1 VYIYKNKAIKNME
14 DIIAITFIFGTPIVA
29 ILSYT
34 FIKGLQI
41 ITGRGKYS
49 ISNKD
54 ILLIKAENEEMK
66 QRIENLE
73 VIVTNADPVLMENYV
88 KLQNQNKQSQL
99 NQPQYQSQTNF
110 SRKGQ
115 EVPLEEN
122 FKAVMN
128 KMLLKVDTML
138 DDKKRR

>member
-1 VYIYKNKAIKNME
+1 ME
-14 DIIAITFIFGTPIVA
+14 DIIAVTFIFGTPIVA
-29 ILSYT
+29 ILSWA
-34 FIKGLQI
+34 FIKSLQI

-49 ISNKD
+49 LSNKE
-54 ILLIKAENEEMK
+54 LLKIKTENEEMR

-73 VIVTNADPVLMENYV
+73 VIVTNADPTLMENYL
-88 KLQNQNKQSQL
+88 KIQNQAKASQL
-99 NQPQYQSQTNF
+99 NQPQYQSYHTFQK
-110 SRKGQ
+110 KGQ

>member
-1 VYIYKNKAIKNME
+1 ME
-14 DIIAITFIFGTPIVA
+14 DMIAVTFIFGTPIVA

-49 ISNKD
+49 LSNKD
-54 ILLIKAENEEMK
+54 ILQIKNENEQMK

-88 KLQNQNKQSQL
+88 KLQNQNKQSHL
-99 NQPQYQSQTNF
+99 NQPQYQSQSSF

-115 EVPLEEN
+115 EIPLEEN

-138 DDKKRR
+138 DDKRRR

>member
-1 VYIYKNKAIKNME
+1 ME
-14 DIIAITFIFGTPIVA
+14 DVIAITFIFGTPIVA

-49 ISNKD
+49 LSNKD
-54 ILLIKAENEEMK
+54 ILQLKSENEQMK

-73 VIVTNADPVLMENYV
+73 VIVTNADPMLMENYA
-88 KLQNQNKQSQL
+88 KLQNQAKQAQFSS
-99 NQPQYQSQTNF
+99 PQYQSQSNF
-110 SRKGQ
+110 ARKAQ
-115 EVPLEEN
+115 EIPLEEN

-138 DDKKRR
+138 DDKRRR

>member
-1 VYIYKNKAIKNME
+1 ME
-14 DIIAITFIFGTPIVA
+14 DIIAITFIFGTPIIG
-29 ILSYT
+29 ILSWT

-49 ISNKD
+49 LSNKD
-54 ILLIKAENEEMK
+54 ILQLKGENEEMR
-66 QRIENLE
+66 QRLENLE
-73 VIVTNADPVLMENYV
+73 VIVTNADPTLMENYV
-88 KLQNQNKQSQL
+88 KLQNQHKQSQL
-99 NQPQYQSQTNF
+99 NQRQYQSSYNNF
-110 SRKGQ
+110 QRKEQ

-122 FKAVMN
+122 FKSVMN

>member
-138 DDKKRR
+138 EDKKRR

>member
-1 VYIYKNKAIKNME
+1 ME

-138 DDKKRR
+138 EDKKRR